1 MIVRPLTFPHKER
14 VWTVQ
19 ALMRQMPSYNYIVD
33 RGLRHAKLFGE
44 RLRARREELGWSQ
57 GQLFEKTGVTASYI
71 SHVERGLGNPSL
83 DIMVQLC
90 EALGVQIGEMLA
102 DPPTNP

>member
-1 MIVRPLTFPHKER
+1 
-14 VWTVQ
+14 
-19 ALMRQMPSYNYIVD
+19 MPTYSYIVD
-33 RGLRHAKLFGE
+33 RGLKHAKIFGE

-57 GQLFEKTGVTASYI
+57 GQLFERTGVSASYI

-90 EALGVQIGEMLA
+90 DALGVQIVDMLA
-102 DPPTNP
+102 CDPGRS

>member
-1 MIVRPLTFPHKER
+1 MRYAEGVLKSANPL
-14 VWTVQ
+14 
-19 ALMRQMPSYNYIVD
+19 RQTISRTMPSYKYIVD
-33 RGLRHAKLFGE
+33 RGLPHAKLFGE

-90 EALGVQIGEMLA
+90 DALGVQIADMLA
-102 DPPTNP
+102 GSPGDT

>member
-1 MIVRPLTFPHKER
+1 
-14 VWTVQ
+14 
-19 ALMRQMPSYNYIVD
+19 MPSYKYIVD
-33 RGLRHAKLFGE
+33 RGLPHAKLFGE

-90 EALGVQIGEMLA
+90 DALGVEIADMLA
-102 DPPTNP
+102 NRKPGV